1 MKICKQFSKIYTS
14 YKNISIGGID
24 MNVYTTDK
32 IRNIVLL
39 GHGGCGKTT
48 LVEAMAYLS
57 GLTTR
62 MGKISDGNTIS
73 DYDKE
78 EVKRLFS
85 INTTVVPIIWE
96 DTKIN
101 VLDTPGYFGFVGE
114 VEEAVSVADAAVIVV
129 SGKNGIEV
137 GTQKAWDI
145 CEKYKIPRMFFVTEM
160 DDDNASFRQVVEDL
174 QEMYGKRIAPFHLP
188 IRENEK
194 FVGYVNVVAQTG
206 NRWNDKGEVED
217 VPIPDYSK
225 PNLEICREALMEAV
239 AETSEEFMDRY
250 FAGEQFS
257 EFEIRTALRNNVAD
271 GSIVPIS
278 MGSSVMAQGVYTLL
292 DDIIKYL
299 PSPEKRSCK
308 GVNMKTNE
316 VFDGDYDI
324 GKPKSAYIFKTIVD
338 PFIGKYSFIK
348 VNSGVLKTDD
358 VLYNS
363 EKDVED
369 KIGKIYVMHGNKPIE
384 VPELHAGDI
393 GALAKLSKVGTRDT
407 LSTKATPVMYGKTQI
422 STPYTYMR
430 YKAKNKGDED
440 KISQALQ
447 KLMQEDLTL
456 RVENDSANGQTL
468 IYGIGDQHLEV
479 VVSKLLE
486 RYKVEIELSRPKI
499 AFRETIRK
507 KADVEYKYKKQ
518 SGGHG
523 QYGHVKMTFEPSGDL
538 ETPYVFEQQV
548 VGGAVPKNYFPAVE
562 KGLQESVLKGPMAA
576 YPVVGVKAVLYD
588 GSYHPVDSS
597 EMAFKMATI
606 QAFKKGIMEASPVL
620 LEPIATMK
628 VVVPDKYTGDIMGDL
643 NKRRGRVLGMNP
655 VDTGKTEITADVP
668 YMELYGY
675 MTDLRSMTGGS
686 GVFSYE
692 FARYEQ
698 TPSDIQ
704 EKEVAA
710 RANKLDKEEE

>member
-1 MKICKQFSKIYTS
+1 
-14 YKNISIGGID
+14 

-57 GLTTR
+57 GMTTR

-78 EVKRLFS
+78 EIKRHFS
-85 INTTVVPIIWE
+85 ISTTVVPIMWE

-206 NRWNDKGEVED
+206 NRWNEKGEVED
-217 VPIPDYSK
+217 TPIPDYSK

-250 FAGEQFS
+250 FAGEEFS

-292 DDIIKYL
+292 DDVIKYL

-338 PFIGKYSFIK
+338 PFIGKYSLIK

-363 EKDVED
+363 EKDMED
-369 KIGKIYVMHGNKPIE
+369 KIGKIYVLCGNKPTE

-407 LSTKATPVMYGKTQI
+407 LSTKAAPVMYGKTQI

-538 ETPYVFEQQV
+538 EEPYVFEQQV

-576 YPVVGVKAVLYD
+576 YPVVGIKAVLYD

-620 LEPIATMK
+620 LEPIATLK
-628 VVVPDKYTGDIMGDL
+628 VIVPDKYTGDVMGDL

-655 VDTGKTEITADVP
+655 SDSGKTEITADVP

-710 RANKLDKEEE
+710 RANKLEKEEG

>member
-1 MKICKQFSKIYTS
+1 
-14 YKNISIGGID
+14 

-32 IRNIVLL
+32 IRNIALL

-78 EVKRLFS
+78 EIKRLFS

-101 VLDTPGYFGFVGE
+101 VLDTPGYFGFAGE
-114 VEEAVSVADAAVIVV
+114 VAEAVSVADAAVIVV

-174 QEMYGKRIAPFHLP
+174 QEMYGKKIAPFHLP

-194 FVGYVNVVAQTG
+194 FVGYVNVVTQTG
-206 NRWNDKGEVED
+206 NRWNDKGEVEE
-217 VPIPDYSK
+217 VPVPDYSK

-239 AETSEEFMDRY
+239 AETSEEFMERY
-250 FAGEQFS
+250 FAGEEFS

-271 GSIVPIS
+271 GSIIPIS
-278 MGSSVMAQGVYTLL
+278 MGSSIMAQGVYTLL
-292 DDIIKYL
+292 DDILKYL

-316 VFDGDYDI
+316 VFEGDYDI
-324 GKPKSAYIFKTIVD
+324 AKPKSAYIFKTIAD
-338 PFIGKYSFIK
+338 PFIGKYSLIK

-363 EKDVED
+363 EKDMED
-369 KIGKIYVMHGNKPIE
+369 KIGKIYIMQGNKPTE

-407 LSTKATPVMYGKTQI
+407 LSTKAAPVMYGKTQI

-456 RVENDSANGQTL
+456 KVVNDSANGQSL

-479 VVSKLLE
+479 VVSKLKE

-499 AFRETIRK
+499 AFREAIRK

-523 QYGHVKMTFEPSGDL
+523 QYGHVKMIFEPSGDL
-538 ETPYVFEQQV
+538 ETPYIFEQQV
-548 VGGAVPKNYFPAVE
+548 VGGAVPKNFFPAVE
-562 KGLQESVLKGPMAA
+562 KGLQESVQKGPMAA
-576 YPVVGVKAVLYD
+576 YPVVGIKAVLYD

-606 QAFKKGIMEASPVL
+606 QAFKKGIMEASPIL
-620 LEPIATMK
+620 LEPIATLK

-655 VDTGKTEITADVP
+655 VETGKTEITADVP

-710 RANKLDKEEE
+710 RANKLEKDEE